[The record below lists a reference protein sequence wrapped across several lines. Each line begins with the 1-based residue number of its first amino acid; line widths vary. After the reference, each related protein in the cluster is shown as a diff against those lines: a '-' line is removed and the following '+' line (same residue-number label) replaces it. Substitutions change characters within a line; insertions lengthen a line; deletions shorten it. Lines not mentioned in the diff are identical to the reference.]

1 MSVDDPAAGTGR
13 RAIFVYYKL
22 AATRAPRLRQAH
34 AALALRWPA
43 WRPEL
48 MRRADADAETGTGT
62 GTGESADGLQTWME
76 VYRLDDEQERDPA
89 RWRQLI
95 EARARDAGI
104 LDLIDG
110 DRHYEVFESCA

>member
-1 MSVDDPAAGTGR
+1 MSADDPAAGTWR

-48 MRRADADAETGTGT
+48 MRRADAGA
-62 GTGESADGLQTWME
+62 GTGESADRLQTWME
-76 VYRLDDEQERDPA
+76 VYRLDDEKERDPA
-89 RWRQLI
+89 CWRQLI
-95 EARARDAGI
+95 EAHARDAGI